1 MIEIILF
8 AIVLSYCIY
17 LNLRLKNIDNEYS
30 ELMNVVLE
38 DMQDDIG
45 RICRLETQVK
55 NLQKPKRIEKSR
67 RRSTKRRRNLS

>member
-8 AIVLSYCIY
+8 SIVLSYCIY
-17 LNLRLKNIDNEYS
+17 LNLKVKNIDNEYS
-30 ELMNVVLE
+30 ELINVVLE

-55 NLQKPKRIEKSR
+55 NLQKPKRVEKSR
-67 RRSTKRRRNLS
+67 RRSTKRRSKVS